1 MRYALLQLLM
11 NGMSYDKPIRQPLL
25 HLSHRFLV
33 DSNGKGRIDSYIYDE
48 GRYMH
53 FTGRTWSDPSLLEYD
68 RSEVLRVYPDAYIVT
83 IRNGK
88 LVKP

>member
-1 MRYALLQLLM
+1 MIVNNFFGTAL
-11 NGMSYDKPIRQPLL
+11 
-25 HLSHRFLV
+25 
-33 DSNGKGRIDSYIYDE
+33 
-48 GRYMH
+48 
-53 FTGRTWSDPSLLEYD
+53 WSDPSLLEYD